1 MKGKWGLCVLVA
13 ILGLVSWQTMVG
25 ATLYRMRFQ
34 INTVQR
40 PGNPVPTNTIKWVN
54 VNIQVSDS
62 LTRPYDAVQSLTVT
76 GPEPDAIPVNLT
88 ENWNEGAQAYTYGYP
103 ALPADAVPAGTY
115 TAVVVGKDAG
125 PTTITQT
132 ATINGTFLNIPVI
145 TAPAGGS
152 TINLLNPVII
162 TWNAVAGAQY
172 YNLFIQQTSTSAP
185 QWSATYPVYRTSYT
199 VPAGI
204 LKPGATYKINLNAFD
219 SDKLMTKQSQSLDVI
234 FTTAP

>member
-1 MKGKWGLCVLVA
+1 MKGKWVLCVLVA
-13 ILGLVSWQTMVG
+13 ILGLVSWQTMAG

-34 INTVQR
+34 VNTVQR
-40 PGNPVPTNTIKWVN
+40 PGTKWLN

-62 LTRPYDAVQSLTVT
+62 VKRPYDAVQSLTVT

-88 ENWNEGAQAYTYGYP
+88 ENWNEGAQAYTWGSP
-103 ALPADAVPAGTY
+103 PLAADVPGTY
-115 TAVVVGKDAG
+115 TAEVVGNDANQS
-125 PTTITQT
+125 TITQT

-145 TAPAGGS
+145 TAPLTGATEIS
-152 TINLLNPVII
+152 LTPTI
-162 TWNAVAGAQY
+162 TWNAVTGAQY
-172 YNLFIQQTSTSAP
+172 YNLFIQQTSPSQP
-185 QWSATYPVYRTSYT
+185 QWSATYPVYRTSFT

-234 FTTAP
+234 FYTAP